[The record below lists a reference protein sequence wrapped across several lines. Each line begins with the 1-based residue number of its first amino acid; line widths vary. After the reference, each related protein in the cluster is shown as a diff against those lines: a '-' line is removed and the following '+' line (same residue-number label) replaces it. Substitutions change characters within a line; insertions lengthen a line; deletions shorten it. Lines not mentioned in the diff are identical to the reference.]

1 MKKNFI
7 FLLVTL
13 AFLCF
18 SSCQSQHSR
27 IDGLKDFVE
36 EIQKDGQNYTSD
48 QWEKANERFSQLL
61 EKINSFEDLTEE
73 ELEEVAK
80 LQGQY
85 AAAVFKSSGKTI
97 LEQMQKAGVALDSLE
112 EGFEKG
118 MIENQEQE

>member
-1 MKKNFI
+1 M
-7 FLLVTL
+7 
-13 AFLCF
+13 
-18 SSCQSQHSR
+18 
-27 IDGLKDFVE
+27 
-36 EIQKDGQNYTSD
+36 
-48 QWEKANERFSQLL
+48 
-61 EKINSFEDLTEE
+61 NSLEDLTEE